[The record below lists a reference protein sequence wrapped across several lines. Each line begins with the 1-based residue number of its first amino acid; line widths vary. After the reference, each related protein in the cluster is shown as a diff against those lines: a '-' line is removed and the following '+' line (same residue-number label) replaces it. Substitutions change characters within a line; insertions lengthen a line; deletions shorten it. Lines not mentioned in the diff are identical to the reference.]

1 MRHFEGRQVTYFE
14 AVDAESSPGRAPVTR
29 WIQKSFHLCAA
40 VRDGCTSS
48 MDTGPSSSIGSN
60 SVMVG
65 DASGVGKSVAAIT
78 A

>member
-1 MRHFEGRQVTYFE
+1 
-14 AVDAESSPGRAPVTR
+14 
-29 WIQKSFHLCAA
+29 
-40 VRDGCTSS
+40 